1 MLHIASM
8 YAIIAALNKRKY
20 MSKIISTYYKETA
33 DGPRAEVV
41 QDGITYSIEYYNGR
55 DVAPFAREEFP
66 HNSIHFV
73 QDAAE
78 NWAMDI
84 KTLNG

>member
-1 MLHIASM
+1 
-8 YAIIAALNKRKY
+8 